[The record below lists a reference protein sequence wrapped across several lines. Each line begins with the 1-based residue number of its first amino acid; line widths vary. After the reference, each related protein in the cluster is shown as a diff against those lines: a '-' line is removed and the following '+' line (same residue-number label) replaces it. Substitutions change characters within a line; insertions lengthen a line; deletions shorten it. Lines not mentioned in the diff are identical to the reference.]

1 MVFNVVDQVLPKKRK
16 RFNKNR
22 KKAWRKKTN
31 ISEAEEALDN
41 ERREERFGGPLEEK
55 RDSELLFLDL
65 GDGSS
70 GAHSKD
76 EECRLE
82 FFLDKVPGEPG
93 SSGNKKNVGL
103 KPSRKKVQAK
113 TLKSHQFISGLQG
126 AKPPHKPQS
135 KQNAVSVAK
144 KKKALLQ
151 MKNSKL
157 IEKFK
162 LSAKQIEDSKIVNGP
177 PVIIRRKFDCD
188 LWTERAD
195 DTSKECIK
203 KGLEDSFIKDI
214 SNYYRTE
221 TKQRSVKVPN
231 CRYVPV
237 SKLNAV
243 EIPKAGTSYNPAYG
257 DHQELMQEA
266 VLQEEKRQKKNERI
280 ERATTRFF
288 PTIDKAPSESTWL
301 AEMSEGLPKTADEA
315 LEDDKNEME
324 TICSVPEVLD
334 LSERHSFKETICSV
348 PEVLDLGERHSF
360 KETVCSVPEVL
371 DLGER
376 HSFKETVCSVPEVLD
391 LGERHSFKETVCSV
405 PEVLEL
411 GERHSFKETVC
422 SVPEVLD
429 LGERHSFKDDKEQM
443 TVTSKAKTEKKTK
456 KQRKKEQKQKII
468 QVKRLQ
474 EKKKRV
480 RDSDVFRIKRYL
492 KEIDESEKLTKKRID
507 GRIARKE
514 QLKSMPRRL
523 GSLKFEE
530 EDVQV
535 KLGDEL
541 PDSLRQITPAMNLI
555 EERFKH
561 LQRRNLIEPRLP
573 HKMKRKYKLKKTV
586 KRSYKME
593 FEKISQMSDLVSK

>member
-405 PEVLEL
+405 PEVL
-411 GERHSFKETVC
+411 
-422 SVPEVLD
+422 D

>member
-391 LGERHSFKETVCSV
+391 LGERHSFK
-405 PEVLEL
+405 
-411 GERHSFKETVC
+411 
-422 SVPEVLD
+422 
-429 LGERHSFKDDKEQM
+429 DDKEQM

>member
-376 HSFKETVCSVPEVLD
+376 HSFKETVCSVPEVL
-391 LGERHSFKETVCSV
+391 
-405 PEVLEL
+405 EL